1 MEKRHYSD
9 DILNAFVDGELE
21 TEDAIEVLKAS
32 EDDDE
37 VRTRLCELRYLKEM
51 VAHAYSDVPRPHA
64 PVEASRHRLSGGPL
78 RAATAAAMVA
88 VLAVGIGIG
97 WVSQPQHHMAQRAP
111 DTPVFMDISEVFSL
125 QEAKEAHGAPSSIVL
140 HVTTNDAQRIED
152 ALTKLDKFVASQ
164 RVEGSQQKVAV
175 EIVANGFGLDLIRAA
190 QTPYED
196 RVKSLAR
203 DEYVTLLACRLA
215 VQRLRDRGVDVELIP
230 EAEFARSALD
240 RIIDRLREGWV
251 YVKV

>member
-97 WVSQPQHHMAQRAP
+97 W
-111 DTPVFMDISEVFSL
+111 EVFSL